1 MRFVFWGVVFP
12 FLLLSTT
19 VESSY
24 AYSVDEVFD
33 NFRKAYNASRNFSAE
48 FEETI
53 FRDGVKSSS
62 KGELTFSKPNLLR
75 KRTVG
80 QKDPTQ
86 LVQLIVLDGAYS
98 WAYTPMLNQVNK
110 MKLNNP
116 EHEPLLPGI
125 DASLQDVQKNYDMR
139 LIVDEVANSKGVYQI
154 ELTPKPHI
162 LSKPVDDGPQS
173 RETLQIWIQAKDWLP
188 IQFGYKLRSD
198 TESDVSGI
206 ISLTNIERD
215 RKLDDGFFKFDIPNG
230 AEVID
235 ISPEE

>member
-1 MRFVFWGVVFP
+1 MRLFSWWVVLP
-12 FLLLSTT
+12 LLLLSEN
-19 VESSY
+19 VESAY
-24 AYSVDEVFD
+24 AYTVNEVFE
-33 NFRKAYNASRNFSAE
+33 NFRKAYNESRNFSAE

-53 FRDGVKSSS
+53 FRDGAKSSS
-62 KGELTFSKPNLLR
+62 KGELIFSKPNLLR
-75 KRTVG
+75 KRTVS

-125 DASLQDVQKNYDMR
+125 DASLQDVQKNYNMK
-139 LIVDEVANSKGVYQI
+139 LIADEIANSKGVYQI
-154 ELTPKPHI
+154 ELAPKPHI
-162 LSKPVDDGPQS
+162 LSKPADDGGQPQ
-173 RETLQIWIQAKDWLP
+173 ETLQIWIQAKDWLP
-188 IQFGYKLRSD
+188 IQFGYKLRGD

-206 ISLTNIERD
+206 ISLTNIKRD
-215 RKLDDGFFKFDIPNG
+215 QKLDAVFFNFDIPDG

-235 ISPEE
+235 ISSEN

>member
-19 VESSY
+19 VESGY

-162 LSKPVDDGPQS
+162 LSKPVDAGPQS

-215 RKLDDGFFKFDIPNG
+215 RKLDKGFFKFDIPNG

>member
-1 MRFVFWGVVFP
+1 MKLFFGGIVLP
-12 FLLLSTT
+12 FLLLTT
-19 VESSY
+19 YLESGYSY
-24 AYSVDEVFD
+24 TVNEVFE
-33 NFRKAYNASRNFSAE
+33 NFRKAYNESRNFSAD

-53 FRDGVKSSS
+53 FREGVKSSS
-62 KGELTFSKPNLLR
+62 RGELTFSKPNLLR
-75 KRTVG
+75 KRTVS

-86 LVQLIVLDGAYS
+86 LVQLVVLDGVYS

-116 EHEPLLPGI
+116 EHEPLLPGM
-125 DASLQDVQKNYDMR
+125 DASLQDVQKNYNMK
-139 LIVDEVANSKGVYQI
+139 LIADEVANPKNVYQI

-162 LSKPVDDGPQS
+162 LSKPADDGGQS
-173 RETLQIWIQAKDWLP
+173 QETLEIWVQAKDWLP

-206 ISLTNIERD
+206 ISLTNIKRD
-215 RKLDDGFFKFDIPNG
+215 QKLDAEFFNFDIPDG

-235 ISPEE
+235 ISSEN

>member
-1 MRFVFWGVVFP
+1 MRFVFWGVVLP

-19 VESSY
+19 VESGY

-62 KGELTFSKPNLLR
+62 KGELIFSKPNLLR

-162 LSKPVDDGPQS
+162 LSKPVGDGPQS

-215 RKLDDGFFKFDIPNG
+215 RKLDDGFFKFDIPKG